1 MAKTKKEIK
10 VKEPVRIR
18 EKVLDGGTISLYLD
32 MYYKG
37 NRKKEGL
44 KLYIIPETSPAAKLQ
59 NKNTRK
65 LAEQIKAQRILDI
78 QKDGLVD
85 WEKLKRSRTTLLSWL
100 EDFVTCEEKL
110 SPSSVRPKRNA
121 KDRVKEYL
129 TSIGK
134 PDLLLSEVDKDFC
147 RGFVAFL
154 RTCKIYKGKKTMS
167 DTTARLLM
175 YRIIEAM
182 NKAVVEGLI
191 PSNPFKSLDA
201 KEKPKMKN
209 GRREF
214 LTVEELKILIKTPCR
229 YDIVKKAFLFS
240 CFTGLRY
247 SDMKSIRWSE
257 IHATADGKARYIEHR
272 QVKTKKTVTIPLS
285 EEALRWMPKQQ
296 EGIDQVFHELKI
308 SPGTV
313 EDVLKEWMK
322 ECKIDKHITYHCSR
336 HTAATTLLTL
346 GANLYVVSKLLGHS
360 SIQMTEVYA
369 KIVDQKKVETMNLVN
384 NLFTNSSAKTAANT
398 AAQTVN
404 AI

>member
-32 MYYKG
+32 MYHKG

-44 KLYIIPETSPAAKLQ
+44 KLYIIPETTPAAKLQ

-100 EDFVTCEEKL
+100 EDFVTCDEKL
-110 SPSSVRPKRNA
+110 SPSGVRPKRNA

-175 YRIIEAM
+175 CRVAEAM

-191 PSNPFKSLDA
+191 PNNPFNALES
-201 KEKPKMKN
+201 KEKPKIKN
-209 GRREF
+209 SRREF
-214 LTVEELKILIKTPCR
+214 LTVEELKVLINTPCR

-247 SDMKSIRWSE
+247 SDMKSLRWSE
-257 IHATADGKARYIEHR
+257 IHTTADGKARYIEHR

-285 EEALRWMPKQQ
+285 DEALRWMPKQMD
-296 EGIDQVFHELKI
+296 GIDQVFHELKI

-322 ECKIDKHITYHCSR
+322 DCKIDKHITYHCSR

-360 SIQMTEVYA
+360 SIQMTELYA

-384 NLFTNSSAKTAANT
+384 NLFTNPVANPE
-398 AAQTVN
+398 AQTAN